1 MNEIDLKLYVYALY
15 FLMVVST
22 SSFALII
29 RKIESDTVSNIS
41 LLYFNGYFIV
51 GAIGWIGHGIR
62 DSANI
67 DIDLTIGLLFYLLAS
82 GLLLVAVA
90 EYGNQNKSRRIMILG
105 VHFCIAAISLLIDT
119 DPPRI
124 MLLGVYCISAYSCI
138 AYLTFKRSRE
148 KQNFGHAIIFVAAVL
163 VATLAPCVFYSGLV
177 LNDYGLAYGFII
189 IGSSTGYI
197 LVGTGLL
204 TVVMIAEN
212 KKMQKLALYDPLTG
226 LYNRRGMDLSLNHIV
241 TAAHRSESCISAI
254 NMDIDFFKKINDAY
268 GHDAG
273 DYVLKKFAEALLKSV
288 RPNDVCCRLGGE
300 EFVIVLP
307 EAKQEYTALV
317 AERIRQEIEAL
328 ELMYDGSRI
337 TLTSSFGIAT
347 HYKNIDIDYLLKDA
361 DKALYAA
368 KAGGRNQVCVN
379 AADVVG

>member
-1 MNEIDLKLYVYALY
+1 MNELDLKLYVYALY

-22 SSFALII
+22 TSFALII
-29 RKIESDTVSNIS
+29 RKIESDTIS
-41 LLYFNGYFIV
+41 KIPLLYFNGYFII
-51 GAIGWIGHGIR
+51 GSIGWIGHGIK

-67 DIDLTIGLLFYLLAS
+67 DTDLTLGLLFYLLAS
-82 GLLLVAVA
+82 CSLLIAVA
-90 EYGNQNKSRRIMILG
+90 ECGNQNKSRRIIILAI
-105 VHFCIAAISLLIDT
+105 HFCIAAITLLIDT
-119 DPPRI
+119 DPQRI
-124 MLLGVYCISAYSCI
+124 IFLGVYCLSVYSCI
-138 AYLTFKRSRE
+138 AYLTFKWSRE
-148 KQNFGHAIIFVAAVL
+148 KQNFGHTIIFVATAL
-163 VATLAPCVFYSGLV
+163 VAALAPCIFYSGLV

-197 LVGTGLL
+197 LIGTGLL

-226 LYNRRGMDLSLNHIV
+226 LYNRRGMNLSCNHIV
-241 TAAHRSESCISAI
+241 SAAHRSESCISAI

-273 DYVLKKFAEALLKSV
+273 DYVLKKFAQAILKSV

-307 EAKQEYTALV
+307 EAKQEYAVLV

-328 ELMYDGSRI
+328 KLMYEGSTI
-337 TLTSSFGIAT
+337 TLTSSFGVAT
-347 HYKNIDIDYLLKDA
+347 HYKNINIDNLLKDA
-361 DKALYAA
+361 DEALYAA

>member
-1 MNEIDLKLYVYALY
+1 MNELDLKLYVYALY

-22 SSFALII
+22 TSFALII
-29 RKIESDTVSNIS
+29 RKIESDTIPDIS

-62 DSANI
+62 DSANL
-67 DIDLTIGLLFYLLAS
+67 DMDLTLGLLFYLLAS

-90 EYGNQNKSRRIMILG
+90 ECGKQNKSRRIMILG
-105 VHFCIAAISLLIDT
+105 AHLCIAAFSLLIDT
-119 DPPRI
+119 DPQRI
-124 MLLGVYCISAYSCI
+124 LFLGVYCLSVYSCI
-138 AYLTFKRSRE
+138 AYLAFKWSRG
-148 KQNFGHAIIFVAAVL
+148 KQNFGHTIIFVAALL
-163 VATLAPCVFYSGLV
+163 VAALAPCIFYSGLV

-197 LVGTGLL
+197 LIGTGLL
-204 TVVMIAEN
+204 TVVMVAEN

-241 TAAHRSESCISAI
+241 SAAQRSENCISAI
-254 NMDIDFFKKINDAY
+254 SMDIDFFKKINDAY
-268 GHDAG
+268 GHDGG
-273 DYVLKKFAEALLKSV
+273 DYVLKKFAETLLKSV

-307 EAKQEYTALV
+307 EEKLDYAAMV

-328 ELMYDGSRI
+328 KLMYEGSTI

-368 KAGGRNQVCVN
+368 KAGGRNQVCQYS
-379 AADVVG
+379 

>member
-1 MNEIDLKLYVYALY
+1 MNELDLKLYVYALY

-22 SSFALII
+22 TSFALII
-29 RKIESDTVSNIS
+29 RKIESDTLSKIS
-41 LLYFNGYFIV
+41 LRYFNGYFIV
-51 GAIGWIGHGIR
+51 GAIGWISHGIK

-67 DIDLTIGLLFYLLAS
+67 DVDLTIGLLFYLLAS

-90 EYGNQNKSRRIMILG
+90 ECGNQKESRRSMIMGIHL
-105 VHFCIAAISLLIDT
+105 CIAAISLLMNT
-119 DPPRI
+119 DPQRI
-124 MLLGVYCISAYSCI
+124 LFLGVYCISAYSCI
-138 AYLTFKRSRE
+138 AYLTFNWSRE
-148 KQNFGHAIIFVAAVL
+148 KQNFGHAIIFVAALL
-163 VATLAPCVFYSGLV
+163 VATLAPCIFYSGLV
-177 LNDYGLAYGFII
+177 LNDFGMAYGFII

-204 TVVMIAEN
+204 TVVMVAEN

-241 TAAHRSESCISAI
+241 SAAHRAESCISAI
-254 NMDIDFFKKINDAY
+254 SMDIDFFKKINDAY
-268 GHDAG
+268 GHDGG
-273 DYVLKKFAEALLKSV
+273 DYVLKKFAEALLNSV

-307 EAKQEYTALV
+307 ETQQDYALMV

-328 ELMYDGSRI
+328 KLMYEGSTI

-347 HYKNIDIDYLLKDA
+347 HCKNIDIDYLLKDA

-368 KAGGRNQVCVN
+368 KAGGRNQVCV
-379 AADVVG
+379 DTTE

>member
-1 MNEIDLKLYVYALY
+1 MIELDLKLYVYALY

-22 SSFALII
+22 SSYALII
-29 RKIESDTVSNIS
+29 SKIESDSVSKTG

-51 GAIGWIGHGIR
+51 GSIGWISHGIK

-67 DIDLTIGLLFYLLAS
+67 DVDLTIGLLFYLLAS

-90 EYGNQNKSRRIMILG
+90 ECDKQNKSRRIMILG
-105 VHFCIAAISLLIDT
+105 VHFCIAVISLLNDT
-119 DPPRI
+119 DLQRI
-124 MLLGVYCISAYSCI
+124 LFLGVYCLFAYSYI
-138 AYLTFKRSRE
+138 AYLTFEWSRE
-148 KQNFGHAIIFVAAVL
+148 KQNFGHTIIFVTAVL
-163 VATLAPCVFYSGLV
+163 VAALAPCVFYSGLV
-177 LNDYGLAYGFII
+177 LNDFGMAYGFII

-197 LVGTGLL
+197 LVGIGLL
-204 TVVMIAEN
+204 TVVMIAEK
-212 KKMQKLALYDPLTG
+212 KKMQKLALYDSLTG

-241 TAAHRSESCISAI
+241 SAAHRAENCISAI

-273 DYVLKKFAEALLKSV
+273 DYVLKKFAEVLLNNV

-307 EAKQEYTALV
+307 EAKQDYAVMV

-328 ELMYDGSRI
+328 ELMYEGTSI
-337 TLTSSFGIAT
+337 TLTSSFGVAT

-368 KAGGRNQVCVN
+368 KAGGRNQVSVN
-379 AADVVG
+379 ATDVVG